1 MTTARFKEFGS
12 GGDTASTPLSFKIHG
27 EEFHCYPNIQGKTLL
42 DMVSQSMQQ
51 DSAMAVEVI
60 NTFFDK
66 TLKPESKEAFNS
78 LINDPERI
86 VTVDTL
92 GEIVTWLVEQYSSR
106 PTQGSEDSQSGQQ
119 TSGPTLT
126 AKPL

>member
-1 MTTARFKEFGS
+1 MTTGRFKDFGS
-12 GGDTASTPLSFKIHG
+12 GEANNSEPLSFKIHA

-42 DMVSQSMQQ
+42 NMVSQSMET

-66 TLKPESKEAFNS
+66 TLKPESKERFDV
-78 LINDPERI
+78 LVNDPERI
-86 VTVDTL
+86 VTVETL

-106 PTQGSEDSQSGQQ
+106 PTQGSEDSQSGQ
-119 TSGPTLT
+119 
-126 AKPL
+126 

>member
-12 GGDTASTPLSFKIHG
+12 GGENISTPLSFKIHG
-27 EEFHCYPNIQGKTLL
+27 EEFFCYPSIQGKTLL

-60 NTFFDK
+60 TTFFEK
-66 TLKPESKEAFNS
+66 ALKPESKESFNS

-86 VTVDTL
+86 VTVDAL
-92 GEIVTWLVEQYSSR
+92 GDIVTWLVEQYSSR
-106 PTQGSEDSQSGQQ
+106 PTQGSEDSQSGQ
-119 TSGPTLT
+119 
-126 AKPL
+126 

>member
-1 MTTARFKEFGS
+1 MTTARFRDFGS
-12 GGDTASTPLSFKIHG
+12 GGDNAAQPLSFKIYE

-51 DSAMAVEVI
+51 DTAMAVEVI

-66 TLKPESKEAFNS
+66 TLKPESKDAFNS

-86 VTVDTL
+86 VSVETL

-106 PTQGSEDSQSGQQ
+106 PTQGSEDSQSGQ
-119 TSGPTLT
+119 
-126 AKPL
+126 

>member
-1 MTTARFKEFGS
+1 MTTGRFKDFGS
-12 GGDTASTPLSFKIHG
+12 GEANNSEPLSFKIHG

-42 DMVSQSMQQ
+42 NMVSQSMES

-66 TLKPESKEAFNS
+66 TLKPESKERFD
-78 LINDPERI
+78 LLVNDPERI
-86 VTVDTL
+86 VTVETL

-106 PTQGSEDSQSGQQ
+106 PTQGSEDSQSGQ
-119 TSGPTLT
+119 
-126 AKPL
+126 

>member
-1 MTTARFKEFGS
+1 MTTARFKDFGS
-12 GGDTASTPLSFKIHG
+12 GGETNLEPLSFKIHG

-42 DMVSQSMQQ
+42 DMVSQSMQE
-51 DSAMAVEVI
+51 DTAMAIEVLT
-60 NTFFDK
+60 TFFDK
-66 TLKPESKEAFNS
+66 TLKPQSKDAFNA

-86 VTVDTL
+86 VTVEAL

-119 TSGPTLT
+119 TSGHMLT
-126 AKPL
+126 EKHL